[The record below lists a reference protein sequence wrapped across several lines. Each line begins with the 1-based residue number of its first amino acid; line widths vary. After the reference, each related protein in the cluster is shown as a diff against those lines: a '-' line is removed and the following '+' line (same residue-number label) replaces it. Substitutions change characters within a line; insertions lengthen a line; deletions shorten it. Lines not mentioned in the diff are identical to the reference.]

1 MDNSQIEDKLEY
13 VSDIF
18 EEKPKEVETGLDV
31 ESAEMIQ
38 LRKACRLLEA
48 ARSLKSNNGYYT
60 VIIETSF
67 AAIER
72 TLQFYLI
79 NNEFL
84 DPEEYVDHREVY
96 ERSSRIGL
104 YSEEF
109 KDKLV
114 ALWRNNRSR
123 SYYRE
128 GVGSKE
134 RADKILDLAEQIHDH
149 VLQLAGQDQDCICKK
164 PEQLK

>member
-1 MDNSQIEDKLEY
+1 MDNSHIEDTLDEVQDLFDKRP
-13 VSDIF
+13 DN
-18 EEKPKEVETGLDV
+18 VETGLDV
-31 ESAEMIQ
+31 DNPEILQ

-48 ARSLKSNNGYYT
+48 ARHLKSENGYYT
-60 VIIETSF
+60 VVIEASF

-79 NNEFL
+79 ENNFL
-84 DPEEYVDHREVY
+84 DPDEYIDHREVY

-109 KDKLV
+109 GEKLI
-114 ALWRNNRSR
+114 ALWKNNRSR

-128 GVGSKE
+128 GVGSEE
-134 RADKILDLAEQIHDH
+134 RASKILQLAEEIHNH
-149 VLQLAGQDQDCICKK
+149 VLQLAGKSHECIC
-164 PEQLK
+164 E

>member
-1 MDNSQIEDKLEY
+1 MDNSHIEDKLDD
-13 VSDIF
+13 VQDLF
-18 EEKPKEVETGLDV
+18 DEKPREVETGLEVD
-31 ESAEMIQ
+31 SAEKLQ

-48 ARSLKSNNGYYT
+48 GRHLKSENGYYT
-60 VIIETSF
+60 VVIETSF

-79 NNEFL
+79 DNNFL

-96 ERSSRIGL
+96 ERSSKAGL
-104 YSEEF
+104 YNKEF
-109 KDKLV
+109 KEKLV

-128 GVGSKE
+128 GVGSRE
-134 RADKILDLAEQIHDH
+134 RANEMLELAEEIHSH
-149 VLQLAGQDQDCICKK
+149 VLQLAGQHHECICNRA
-164 PEQLK
+164 